1 MPEFRAV
8 EIKGHI
14 RHVVKVEA
22 GEKIFLCRCYG
33 SKNFPF
39 CDGSHNQS
47 HHNVGPAVIEV
58 KEDTPQAEE
67 DQPAE

>member
-1 MPEFRAV
+1 MPEFKAV

-39 CDGSHNQS
+39 CDGSHIQS
-47 HHNVGPAVIEV
+47 HHNVGPAVVEV
-58 KEDTPQAEE
+58 KEDVPSSEE
-67 DQPAE
+67 DQPAN